1 MAALVSKQ
9 KIVLSSL
16 RSKGQQ
22 EATCTCPVGASAV
35 LTSLNRLK
43 LQLDTAVSK
52 FLKKKKTTTTW
63 KNILLLK
70 LPGPYSTGRLL
81 CSNN

>member
-43 LQLDTAVSK
+43 LQLDKAVSK
-52 FLKKKKTTTTW
+52 FLKKKKNN
-63 KNILLLK
+63 KNLEKHLTVEAAWSLQY
-70 LPGPYSTGRLL
+70 GQAVV
-81 CSNN
+81 